1 MKIGQKVQRFP
12 VSFSEQDG
20 KKGEA
25 KRPMT
30 GTVVFI
36 HPKGRFHIVEF
47 QVRGKA
53 VRESFQGVQ
62 D

>member
-12 VSFSEQDG
+12 VSFAEQDG
-20 KKGEA
+20 KKSKN

-30 GTVVFI
+30 GTVAYI
-36 HPKGRFHIVEF
+36 HPAGRFHIVEF
-47 QVRGKA
+47 QVRGQT
-53 VRESFQGVQ
+53 VRESFQGTE